1 MRAAIIMAGGSGER
15 FWPASTREKPKQLL
29 VLTPDERPL
38 LDLAVDRAVAIAG
51 DNVWLA
57 TLPHLSEP
65 SLAAAAR
72 LSPGKVLTEP
82 DKRNTAGCLLWA
94 AARFIADHPDDW
106 QNITWAVL
114 TADQRI
120 DPIEGFNQTV
130 EKAIHLAEAHGALV
144 TIGIRPDRP
153 ETGFGYIEVGEDVD
167 GGHRVHRFREKP
179 DLATATEYMNS
190 GRFLWNSGM
199 FFWTLG
205 SFVRELEV
213 AQPAMRESLDHMAD
227 ALRRDDLAAAV
238 EAFRT
243 LPDISIDFA
252 VMEQAKNVM
261 VVAADFDWDDL
272 GSWPALGRTLG
283 EDDNGCTIQGEV
295 ELVDS
300 RNCVVSAPAGQKIHL
315 LGVEDLI
322 VVATGDSILVCPK
335 SRAQD
340 IKVFAKKPVPPA
352 ATQPDL

>member
-29 VLTPDERPL
+29 VLTADGRPL
-38 LDLAVDRAVAIAG
+38 LDLAVDRAAAIAG

-57 TLPHLSEP
+57 TLPHLTQG
-65 SLAAAAR
+65 SLEASSR
-72 LSPGKVLTEP
+72 LSADKVLTEP

-94 AARFIADHPDDW
+94 AARFMADHPDDW
-106 QNITWAVL
+106 ESITWAVL

-120 DPIEGFNQTV
+120 EPLSGFQKTV
-130 EKAIHLAEAHGALV
+130 DTAIRLAETHGALV

-153 ETGFGYIEVGEDVD
+153 ETGFGYIEIGEDVD
-167 GGHRVHRFREKP
+167 GGHRVHQFREKP

-205 SFVRELEV
+205 AFARELEA
-213 AQPAMRESLDHMAD
+213 AQPAMRVSLTQIAD
-227 ALRRDDLAAAV
+227 ALKRKDEAGAIA
-238 EAFRT
+238 AFRT

-252 VMEQAKNVM
+252 VMEKAQNVM

-272 GSWPALGRTLG
+272 GSWPALSRTLG
-283 EDDNGCTIQGEV
+283 EDETGSTTQGEV
-295 ELVDS
+295 EMIDTK
-300 RNCVVSAPAGQKIHL
+300 NCVVAAQTNQKIHL

-322 VVATGDSILVCPK
+322 VVATETSILICPRD
-335 SRAQD
+335 RAQD
-340 IKVFAKKPVPPA
+340 IKIFAKQKPK
-352 ATQPDL
+352 